1 MLDILIDV
9 GKIIYLSTKES
20 YFYISNLL
28 VYFALGVL
36 TNWSTCTQFIIADK
50 ILKKSGYVQF
60 SKQKQDTSGMV
71 TKFLLHD
78 YLNFVGFAR
87 RS

>member
-1 MLDILIDV
+1 MARFMLDILIDV

-36 TNWSTCTQFIIADK
+36 TI
-50 ILKKSGYVQF
+50 
-60 SKQKQDTSGMV
+60 
-71 TKFLLHD
+71 
-78 YLNFVGFAR
+78 
-87 RS
+87 